1 MILIEERSYLALVHN
16 DTAFKRKQ
24 WLYKQRGVFMFSQGR
39 GIVIL
44 FLFLAGIINYLD
56 RSALSIAAPFI
67 QDDLSLTPTEMG
79 IIFSSFSVGYAI
91 FNFLGGMA
99 SDKYGA
105 KLTLFVAMIV
115 WSIFSGALVIAVG
128 FASMIAIRVLFGMGE
143 GPLSATISK
152 MVNNWFPSS
161 NRATVI
167 GLTNSGTPL
176 GGAISGPIVGFIA
189 IAYGWKVSFIA
200 IMLIGIIWAVCWWK
214 FVKEKPLDTSE
225 ELKTQEIPVATE
237 SKLKLTFYLKH
248 RTVLFTAFAFFAY
261 NYILFFFLTWFPS
274 YLVDARGLSVKEMSI
289 TTVIPWILGFIG
301 LALGGF
307 VSDFFSKKFAQ
318 KGVLFSRK
326 LVLVTCLF
334 LSAVCIGVAGL
345 VTTTVSAV
353 TLVALSVFF
362 LYLTGAIYWAIVND
376 VVDKNNV
383 GSVGGFMHF
392 LANTAGIIGPT
403 LTGFLVERSGTYTAA
418 FLLAG
423 GLAVFASLAVI
434 RFVRPIVKPTSQ
446 ILPKDVNLSSKT
458 GL

>member
-1 MILIEERSYLALVHN
+1 
-16 DTAFKRKQ
+16 
-24 WLYKQRGVFMFSQGR
+24 MFSQGK
-39 GIVIL
+39 GMIIL
-44 FLFLAGIINYLD
+44 FLFLAGVINYLD

-67 QDDLSLTPTEMG
+67 KEDLSLTATEMG

-91 FNFLGGMA
+91 FNFLGGVA
-99 SDKYGA
+99 SDRYGA

-115 WSIFSGALVIAVG
+115 WSLFSGALVLAVG
-128 FASMIAIRVLFGMGE
+128 FVSMIVIRVLFGMGE

-152 MVNNWFPSS
+152 MVNNWFPQ
-161 NRATVI
+161 NQRASVI

-200 IMLIGIIWAVCWWK
+200 IAIIGIIWAIFWWK
-214 FVKEKPLDTSE
+214 YVKERPEGAAS
-225 ELKTQEIPVATE
+225 QAIAE
-237 SKLKLTFYLKH
+237 SAAAVENAPAGAPEKLRLTFYLKQK
-248 RTVLFTAFAFFAY
+248 TVLFTAFAFFAY

-274 YLVDARGLSVKEMSI
+274 FLIDARGLSVQEMSI
-289 TTVIPWILGFIG
+289 ITVIPWVLGFVG

-307 VSDFFSKKFAQ
+307 VSDFFLKRFVN

-334 LSAVCIGVAGL
+334 MSAVCIGFAG
-345 VTTTVSAV
+345 VITTTAGAV
-353 TLVALSVFF
+353 ALVALSVFF
-362 LYLTGAIYWAIVND
+362 LYLTGAIYWAIIND
-376 VVDKNNV
+376 VVDRNNV

-403 LTGFLVERSGTYTAA
+403 LTGYIVDTSGTYTAA

-423 GLAVFASLAVI
+423 ALAVCASLAVI
-434 RFVRPIVKPTSQ
+434 RFVRPIFKSA
-446 ILPKDVNLSSKT
+446 
-458 GL
+458 

>member
-1 MILIEERSYLALVHN
+1 
-16 DTAFKRKQ
+16 
-24 WLYKQRGVFMFSQGR
+24 MFSQGK
-39 GIVIL
+39 GMIIL
-44 FLFLAGIINYLD
+44 FLFLAGVINYLD

-67 QDDLSLTPTEMG
+67 KEDLSLTATEMG

-91 FNFLGGMA
+91 FNFLGGIA
-99 SDKYGA
+99 SDRYGA

-115 WSIFSGALVIAVG
+115 WSLFSGALVLAVG
-128 FASMIAIRVLFGMGE
+128 FVSMIVIRVLFGMGE

-152 MVNNWFPSS
+152 MVNNWFPQ
-161 NRATVI
+161 NQRASVI

-200 IMLIGIIWAVCWWK
+200 IAIIGIIWAIFWWK
-214 FVKEKPLDTSE
+214 YVKERPEGAAS
-225 ELKTQEIPVATE
+225 QAIAE
-237 SKLKLTFYLKH
+237 SAAAVENAPAGAPEKLRLTFYLKQK
-248 RTVLFTAFAFFAY
+248 TVLFTAFAFFAY

-274 YLVDARGLSVKEMSI
+274 FLIDARGLSVQEMSI
-289 TTVIPWILGFIG
+289 ITVIPWVLGFVG

-307 VSDFFSKKFAQ
+307 VSDFFLKRFVN

-334 LSAVCIGVAGL
+334 MSAVCIGFAG
-345 VTTTVSAV
+345 VITTTAGAV
-353 TLVALSVFF
+353 ALVALSVFF
-362 LYLTGAIYWAIVND
+362 LYLTGAIYWAIIND
-376 VVDKNNV
+376 VVDRNNV

-403 LTGFLVERSGTYTAA
+403 LTGYIVDTSGTYTAA

-423 GLAVFASLAVI
+423 ALAVCASLAVI
-434 RFVRPIVKPTSQ
+434 RFVRPIFKSA
-446 ILPKDVNLSSKT
+446 
-458 GL
+458 

>member
-1 MILIEERSYLALVHN
+1 
-16 DTAFKRKQ
+16 
-24 WLYKQRGVFMFSQGR
+24 MFSQGK
-39 GIVIL
+39 GIIII
-44 FLFLAGIINYLD
+44 FLFLAGVINYLD

-67 QDDLSLTPTEMG
+67 QEDLSLSATEMG

-91 FNFLGGMA
+91 FNFLGGVA

-115 WSIFSGALVIAVG
+115 WSLFSGALVLAVG
-128 FASMIAIRVLFGMGE
+128 FVSMIVIRILFGMGE

-152 MVNNWFPSS
+152 MVNNWFPPN

-189 IAYGWKVSFIA
+189 LSYGWRISFIV
-200 IMLIGIIWAVCWWK
+200 IMIIGLIWSFLWWK
-214 FVKEKPLDTSE
+214 FVKERPQAAEGSASLSSKQVAVSAENE
-225 ELKTQEIPVATE
+225 EGKKEKVRKG
-237 SKLKLTFYLKH
+237 KLKLTFYLKQK
-248 RTVLFTAFAFFAY
+248 TILFTAFAFFAY
-261 NYILFFFLTWFPS
+261 NYILFFFLTWFPT
-274 YLVDARGLSVKEMSI
+274 YLVDARGLSVGNMSI
-289 TTVIPWILGFIG
+289 ITVIPWVLGFIG

-307 VSDFFSKKFAQ
+307 VSDFFFKKFIK

-326 LVLVTCLF
+326 AVLVTCLF

-345 VTTTVSAV
+345 VTTTVGAV

-376 VVDKNNV
+376 VVDKDNV

-403 LTGFLVERSGTYTAA
+403 LTGYLVDTSGTYTSA

-434 RFVRPIVKPTSQ
+434 RFVRPIVKP
-446 ILPKDVNLSSKT
+446 L
-458 GL
+458 

>member
-1 MILIEERSYLALVHN
+1 
-16 DTAFKRKQ
+16 
-24 WLYKQRGVFMFSQGR
+24 MFSNGR
-39 GIVIL
+39 STVIIL
-44 FLFLAGIINYLD
+44 LFLAGVVNYLD

-67 QDDLSLTPTEMG
+67 TTDLHLSATQMG

-99 SDKYGA
+99 SDRYGA

-115 WSIFSGALVIAVG
+115 WSLFSGAIALAVG
-128 FASMIAIRVLFGMGE
+128 FTSLIVIRILFGMGE
-143 GPLSATISK
+143 GPLSATINK
-152 MVNNWFPSS
+152 MVNNWFPSDQ
-161 NRATVI
+161 RASAI

-189 IAYGWKVSFIA
+189 ISYSWKVSFLLIMIIGLVWAIA
-200 IMLIGIIWAVCWWK
+200 WWK
-214 FVKEKPLDTSE
+214 FVKEKPANAASTQTAAK
-225 ELKTQEIPVATE
+225 KTDSATKE
-237 SKLKLTFYLKH
+237 KKPLTFYLKQK
-248 RTVLFTAFAFFAY
+248 TVLFTAFAFFAY

-274 YLVDARGLSVKEMSI
+274 YLIKARGMSVKEMSI
-289 TTVIPWILGFIG
+289 ITVIPWILGFIG
-301 LALGGF
+301 LAAGGF
-307 VSDFFSKKFAQ
+307 VSDYVFKKFAK

-326 LVLVTCLF
+326 VVLVTCLF
-334 LSAVCIGVAGL
+334 ASAVCIGVAGL

-362 LYLTGAIYWAIVND
+362 LYLTGAIYWAIVQD
-376 VVDKNNV
+376 VVDQNNV

-403 LTGFLVERSGTYTAA
+403 LTGYLVDKSGTFTSA

-434 RFVRPIVKPTSQ
+434 RFVRPIKADNVSNSTNIAVGK
-446 ILPKDVNLSSKT
+446 
-458 GL
+458 

>member
-1 MILIEERSYLALVHN
+1 
-16 DTAFKRKQ
+16 
-24 WLYKQRGVFMFSQGR
+24 MFSQGR
-39 GIVIL
+39 GVVIV
-44 FLFLAGIINYLD
+44 FLFLAGVINYLD

-67 QDDLSLTPTEMG
+67 QDDLSLTATEMG

-115 WSIFSGALVIAVG
+115 WSLFSGALVLAVG
-128 FASMIAIRVLFGMGE
+128 FVSMIVIRVLFGMGE

-152 MVNNWFPSS
+152 MVNNWFPPS
-161 NRATVI
+161 NRASVI

-189 IAYGWKVSFIA
+189 IAYGWRVSFIA
-200 IMLIGIIWAVCWWK
+200 IMVIGLIWAVCWWK
-214 FVKEKPLDTSE
+214 FVKEKPADSSGQVNTGE
-225 ELKTQEIPVATE
+225 AQVAAAME
-237 SKLKLTFYLKH
+237 GKLKLTFYLKQK
-248 RTVLFTAFAFFAY
+248 TVLFTAFAFFAY

-274 YLVDARGLSVKEMSI
+274 YLVDARGLSVKDMSI
-289 TTVIPWILGFIG
+289 VTVIPWILGFLG

-334 LSAVCIGVAGL
+334 LSAVCIGLAGL
-345 VTTTVSAV
+345 VTTTVGAV
-353 TLVALSVFF
+353 TLVAFSVFF

-376 VVDKNNV
+376 VVDQRNV

-403 LTGFLVERSGTYTAA
+403 LTGYLVDTTGTFTAA

-423 GLAVFASLAVI
+423 ALAVVASLAVT
-434 RFVRPIVKPTSQ
+434 RFVRPIVKPM
-446 ILPKDVNLSSKT
+446 
-458 GL
+458 

>member
-1 MILIEERSYLALVHN
+1 
-16 DTAFKRKQ
+16 
-24 WLYKQRGVFMFSQGR
+24 MFSNGR
-39 GIVIL
+39 GMVIA
-44 FLFLAGIINYLD
+44 FLFLAGVINYLD

-67 QDDLSLTPTEMG
+67 QDDLSLTATQMG

-99 SDKYGA
+99 SDKWGA
-105 KLTLFVAMIV
+105 KVTLFVAMIV
-115 WSIFSGALVIAVG
+115 WSLFSGALVLAVG
-128 FASMIAIRVLFGMGE
+128 FASMIVIRILFGMGE
-143 GPLSATISK
+143 GPLSATINK
-152 MVNNWFPSS
+152 MVNNWFPA
-161 NRATVI
+161 NQRASVV

-176 GGAISGPIVGFIA
+176 GGAIAGPIVGFIA
-189 IAYGWKVSFIA
+189 ISYGWRVSFIA
-200 IMLIGIIWAVCWWK
+200 IMVIGLIWAICWWK
-214 FVKEKPLDTSE
+214 FVKEKPAESKEQKHTGKSYVAATSE
-225 ELKTQEIPVATE
+225 GNLKF
-237 SKLKLTFYLKH
+237 TFYLKQK
-248 RTVLFTAFAFFAY
+248 TVLFTALAFFSY

-274 YLVDARGLSVKEMSI
+274 YLVDARGLSVENMSI
-289 TTVIPWILGFIG
+289 ITVIPWIFGFIG

-334 LSAVCIGVAGL
+334 LSAVCIGFAGL
-345 VTTTVSAV
+345 VSTTVSAV

-376 VVDKNNV
+376 VVDPGNV

-403 LTGFLVERSGTYTAA
+403 LTGYIVDTSGTYTVA

-423 GLAVFASLAVI
+423 GLAIVASLAVI
-434 RFVRPIVKPTSQ
+434 RFVRPIVKPA
-446 ILPKDVNLSSKT
+446 
-458 GL
+458 

>member
-1 MILIEERSYLALVHN
+1 
-16 DTAFKRKQ
+16 
-24 WLYKQRGVFMFSQGR
+24 MFSQGK
-39 GIVIL
+39 GIVIV
-44 FLFLAGIINYLD
+44 FLFLAGVINYLD

-67 QDDLSLTPTEMG
+67 QEDLSLSATEMG

-91 FNFLGGMA
+91 FNFLGGVA

-105 KLTLFVAMIV
+105 KLTLFVAMII
-115 WSIFSGALVIAVG
+115 WSLFSGALVLAVG
-128 FASMIAIRVLFGMGE
+128 FISMIVIRILFGMGE

-152 MVNNWFPSS
+152 MVNNWFPPS

-189 IAYGWKVSFIA
+189 LSYGWRISFIV
-200 IMLIGIIWAVCWWK
+200 IMIIGLIWAFLWWK
-214 FVKEKPLDTSE
+214 FVKERPQAAEGKASLSSKQVAVSAENE
-225 ELKTQEIPVATE
+225 EDKKENIGKG
-237 SKLKLTFYLKH
+237 KLKLTFYLKQK
-248 RTVLFTAFAFFAY
+248 TILFTAFAFFAY
-261 NYILFFFLTWFPS
+261 NYILFFFLTWFPT
-274 YLVDARGLSVKEMSI
+274 YLVDARGLSVGNMSI
-289 TTVIPWILGFIG
+289 ITVIPWILGFIG

-307 VSDFFSKKFAQ
+307 VSDFFFKKFIK

-326 LVLVTCLF
+326 AVLVTCLF

-345 VTTTVSAV
+345 VTTTVGAV

-376 VVDKNNV
+376 VVDKDNV

-403 LTGFLVERSGTYTAA
+403 LTGYLVDTSGTYTSA

-423 GLAVFASLAVI
+423 GLAVFASLTVI
-434 RFVRPIVKPTSQ
+434 RFVRPIVKP
-446 ILPKDVNLSSKT
+446 L
-458 GL
+458 